1 MVLTHFGS
9 FKCGSCFSMYLKSDI
24 NNKLHNIN
32 KQLATI
38 KSIFKENFEDLVVE
52 SLSKIKTSIDEV
64 LYEENSK
71 RHKKISVQPSNFKI
85 FCCGKENAEVTIPR
99 YILPQIFLDNV
110 LAKAGRFYIKSFG
123 IYLGNLGKNLT
134 RSKLVRLLPLLHISP
149 RIKSIMC
156 TITVVQ
162 ILLYKY
168 CYMQCNVLCSHVKN
182 CVLKIISNA
191 LLEFKSKDKYER
203 KRLNKLKRNVKRKIY
218 INSICLMSEVLFF
231 FGTGR

>member
-1 MVLTHFGS
+1 M
-9 FKCGSCFSMYLKSDI
+9 
-24 NNKLHNIN
+24 
-32 KQLATI
+32 LA
-38 KSIFKENFEDLVVE
+38 
-52 SLSKIKTSIDEV
+52 
-64 LYEENSK
+64 
-71 RHKKISVQPSNFKI
+71 
-85 FCCGKENAEVTIPR
+85 G
-99 YILPQIFLDNV
+99 
-110 LAKAGRFYIKSFG
+110 FYIKSLG

-156 TITVVQ
+156 TITAVQ

-231 FGTGR
+231 FGTGRWTNGKRIKQNKSCLKIGHYWIFLIWWYKTWKQSWSYCHLNKEKEDE